1 MEIKRVTGKL
11 PKICFLSKKSAPH
24 KKGTASRETVPF
36 LWGEV
41 DLAPALHYLRLP
53 EGRTLRLF
61 NLNPLA

>member
-41 DLAPALHYLRLP
+41 DLAPALHYLGCLK
-53 EGRTLRLF
+53 G
-61 NLNPLA
+61 